1 MARSSLTLPVVFVSV
16 AILWLL
22 PGVRERELWF
32 GLFGTGVTAYLMIEW
47 NNRHALLRVRSQL
60 TSSTFLVL
68 SVACPFL
75 HRWTADMLLPT
86 CLAGAYFLLF
96 SSYQKV
102 RAEGETF
109 HAFLCIGLGSLLF
122 PPIVVVVP
130 FLYFSMILQMRSFSL
145 RSFLAG
151 CLGLLLPYWMY
162 MGWAVWHNRLDEVLA
177 MAGGYVRAPSPDYA
191 VIGLHERVSL
201 VFVIALVLISVVHY
215 LRTAYNDKIRTRM
228 FFYVLIIQVFLLIS
242 LLALFP
248 QWHSPVLRLLL
259 VPASP
264 LIGHYLALARGR
276 FMNAWFILILLSA
289 GALAAFN
296 YCEDGCDNIF
306 PY

>member
-1 MARSSLTLPVVFVSV
+1 VVVLAAV
-16 AILWLL
+16 LWLL
-22 PGVRERELWF
+22 PGVRDQELWF
-32 GLFGTGVTAYLMIEW
+32 GLLATGVTAYLMAEW
-47 NNRHALLRVRSQL
+47 NNRHALLRIRSRF

-68 SVACPFL
+68 SAACPFL
-75 HRWTADMLLPT
+75 HRWTPDMLLPT

-109 HAFLCIGLGSLLF
+109 HAFLCIGLGSLWF
-122 PPIVVVVP
+122 PPIIAVAP
-130 FLYFSMILQMRSFSL
+130 FLYFSMIVQMRTFSL

-151 CLGLLLPYWMY
+151 CLGLLLPYWGY
-162 MGWAVWHNRLDEVLA
+162 VGWAVWHNRLDEVLDV
-177 MAGGYVRAPSPDYA
+177 MERYVRMPSPDYS
-191 VIGLHERVSL
+191 VIGLHEWVSL
-201 VFVIALVLISVVHY
+201 AFVVALALFSIMHY

-242 LLALFP
+242 LLMLFP
-248 QWHSPVLRLLL
+248 QWDAAILRMLL

-276 FMNAWFILILLSA
+276 FMNAWFIVLLLLA
-289 GALAAFN
+289 GVLAAFN
-296 YCEDGCDNIF
+296 YCDGWMR
-306 PY
+306 